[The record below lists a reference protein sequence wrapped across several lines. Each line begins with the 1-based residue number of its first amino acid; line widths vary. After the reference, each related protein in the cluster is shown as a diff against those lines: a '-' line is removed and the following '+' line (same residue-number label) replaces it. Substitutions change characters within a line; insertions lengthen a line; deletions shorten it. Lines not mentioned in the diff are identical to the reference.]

1 MRLSSYRPPYD
12 VDFSAKERVILLSG
26 HPNGDTQ
33 LVNLAVV
40 SFAHN
45 PLSPAP
51 ANILAGVCNAIS
63 PHPIELESY
72 PNHSRIQQVFCLKS
86 KKTVIVLGLGFAGGT
101 AATGGVFAFFATFTW
116 PWTPIHWA
124 IILTQDFFGN

>member
-86 KKTVIVLGLGFAGGT
+86 KKNGYRFGFGVRWGDRCNWGCFCFFLPPLPGPGPQSIGLLF
-101 AATGGVFAFFATFTW
+101 
-116 PWTPIHWA
+116 
-124 IILTQDFFGN
+124 